1 MAHVERDPFSNTAD
15 AAAYIP
21 RTATESALV
30 GLEMALRDGA
40 RVVCLDGPSGSG
52 KTLLLHV
59 LEERLAGDFSVLRVP
74 YPKLD
79 AEEFCRWGLA
89 ALREPA
95 RADCE
100 QALAERIVRDA
111 VSGAP
116 PLVWIVDDAD
126 CLPLPTLHTLLRVQ
140 RIAGEALRLLL
151 ARSGELPVDQF
162 AQVGVLPVRI
172 ELEGEMDSEET
183 AHYVHARLD
192 HVGADPAQRARIEAS
207 LDRLYAGSHGNPGRL
222 HAAAAVLLC
231 FGPDRLRAMEDERTV
246 AVCGAG
252 RAEEIAVDADAP
264 ERVSI
269 ESLVAEAVAAEPPEE
284 IAPPE
289 PAAERAPEPEP
300 EPVRAPEAPS
310 ADVPQSPAPRRRHRL
325 RRLGRR

>member
-1 MAHVERDPFSNTAD
+1 
-15 AAAYIP
+15 
-21 RTATESALV
+21 
-30 GLEMALRDGA
+30 
-40 RVVCLDGPSGSG
+40 
-52 KTLLLHV
+52 
-59 LEERLAGDFSVLRVP
+59 VP

-111 VSGAP
+111 ASGVP

-126 CLPLPTLHTLLRVQ
+126 SLPLPTLHTLLRVQ
-140 RIAGEALRLLL
+140 RITGDALRLLL
-151 ARSGELPVDQF
+151 ACSGELPVDSF

-172 ELEGEMDSEET
+172 ELEGEMDSAET
-183 AHYVHARLD
+183 THYVHARLD
-192 HVGADPAQRARIEAS
+192 RVGADPAQRARIEAS
-207 LDRLYAGSHGNPGRL
+207 LDRLYAGSRGNPGRL
-222 HAAAAVLLC
+222 HAAAATLLC
-231 FGPDRLRAMEDERTV
+231 FGPERLRAMEDELAV
-246 AVCGAG
+246 AVRGAG
-252 RAEEIAVDADAP
+252 HAEEVAVEETAAP

-284 IAPPE
+284 IALPE
-289 PAAERAPEPEP
+289 PAAEFAPEPEP
-300 EPVRAPEAPS
+300 EPEGARAPEAP
-310 ADVPQSPAPRRRHRL
+310 PAQVLQNPTPRRRHRL